1 MSRPHFF
8 AVVFFALFLFL
19 LYQMGTI
26 LAPFSSALLWAAI
39 LSLALHPVY
48 ERLNRLLKGKAGLAA
63 ALMTLLTMLVI
74 IVPAILL
81 LALCASQA
89 IGLYE
94 WASGGFQSGKL
105 IELWNHYASSFSEKF
120 LSSPALADIDI
131 KGLAAKS
138 IGDVSS
144 TLAGQVGSLLKNTL
158 LLTFN
163 LVVMLI
169 ALFFFFRNG
178 ESYYRSL
185 MDMIPFAPEHKK
197 AISQK
202 IADTFSAVLNGVFLI
217 ALIQG
222 IITGIGL
229 ALFGV
234 PYAIF
239 WGFLA
244 AVFALFPVGGAAL
257 VWIPGVIYLFLTGST
272 VTGILLILWGL
283 ILVTLPDNF
292 LKPVL
297 IGRKANIPAFFL
309 FIGILG
315 GLKVYGMLGILFGP
329 LIVTL
334 LTVFIQI
341 YREEYG
347 DRIPDN

>member
-1 MSRPHFF
+1 MTRPHFF

-19 LYQMGTI
+19 LYQMMNI

-39 LSLALHPVY
+39 LALALHPVY
-48 ERLNRLLKGKAGLAA
+48 ERVQRALKGRAGLAA
-63 ALMTLLTMLVI
+63 SLMTVLTMLVI
-74 IVPAILL
+74 IVPAIML
-81 LALCASQA
+81 LAVCASQA

-105 IELWNHYASSFSEKF
+105 SELWSRYAPSLSDKF

-144 TLAGQVGSLLKNTL
+144 ALAGQIGSLLKNTL
-158 LLTFN
+158 LLVFN

-178 ESYYRSL
+178 ESYYRSAL
-185 MDMIPFAPEHKK
+185 DLLPFAAEHKR

-202 IADTFSAVLNGVFLI
+202 ISDTFSAVLNGVFLI

-222 IITGIGL
+222 IVTGIGL
-229 ALFGV
+229 AIFGV
-234 PYAIF
+234 PYSIF

-244 AVFALFPVGGAAL
+244 AIFALFPVGGAAL
-257 VWIPGVIYLFLTGST
+257 VWVPGAIYLFST
-272 VTGILLILWGL
+272 EATVSGILLVLWGL
-283 ILVTLPDNF
+283 LLVTLPDNF

-329 LIVTL
+329 LVVTL
-334 LTVFIQI
+334 LTVFFQI

-347 DRIPDN
+347 SQ